1 MNDDKRV
8 VMEDKIST
16 LAIGHYRAEQ
26 YDIANIDENVA
37 MGELGERA

>member
-16 LAIGHYRAEQ
+16 LAIGYYRAEK
-26 YDIANIDENVA
+26 YDIANIDENMA
-37 MGELGERA
+37 MGELGERT